1 MTALEIMIN
10 GENVGTVRISSQ
22 LPWMRRTAT
31 GFLAHLPLEITLR
44 DHPRTELRA
53 QSDVPQRVL
62 LSTLF
67 GTLFAVN
74 AKGQEALLGSV
85 RSERSYHGPSP
96 LHSSIPGQLV
106 WEGSFAQLAF
116 VERYREGQRP
126 RFYLELAGTACL
138 LIKLPEKIYDLRS
151 NEWESFGRSNFEYP
165 KEEWVRCL
173 REMKIADNVLVEIP
187 LRSAPPTPWDEV
199 WGGLIEARNSFEQ
212 GGTTGWKGTVTAA
225 RLALERWQQIEKE
238 QMGAGWTA
246 PSPADRQKRTKQERL
261 DNIRWHL
268 LQLAHLGAHSGS
280 DEWSRD
286 DAVLMLSVLSA
297 LLAER
302 NP

>member
-1 MTALEIMIN
+1 MSALEITIN

-31 GFLAHLPLEITLR
+31 GFLAHIPLEITLR

-67 GTLFAVN
+67 GTLFTVN

-85 RSERSYHGPSP
+85 RSERSYQGPSAP
-96 LHSSIPGQLV
+96 HPPISGQLV
-106 WEGSFAQLAF
+106 WEGSFAELAF
-116 VERYREGQRP
+116 LERYREGQRP
-126 RFYLELAGTACL
+126 KFYLELVGTACL
-138 LIKLPEKIYDLRS
+138 LIQLPGKIYDLRS

-165 KEEWVRCL
+165 KEEWIKCL
-173 REMKIADNVLVEIP
+173 RAMKIADNVLVEIP
-187 LRSAPPTPWDEV
+187 LRSTPPAPWDGIWE
-199 WGGLIEARNSFEQ
+199 GLIEARDAFEQ
-212 GGTTGWKGTVTAA
+212 GGITGWKGTVTAS
-225 RLALERWQQIEKE
+225 RLALERWQKIEKE
-238 QMGAGWTA
+238 QMGPGGTA
-246 PSPADRQKRTKQERL
+246 PSPADRQQRTKQERL

-280 DEWSRD
+280 EEWTRD
-286 DAVLMLSVLSA
+286 DAVLILSVLSA